1 MRASRWLFAVG
12 AAVPSLGLAA
22 GLWSASG
29 AQTAPAR
36 PAVTAKCAA
45 GSLAAWINN
54 DSGKAAL
61 RTIFYHLEFTNVSA
75 RECSM
80 DGYPGVSAVTADDT
94 QLGSM
99 AVRLPATKRVVN
111 VAPGATVHATLDYVD
126 AVTHM
131 PKSCTAPVPA
141 TLIRVN
147 PPGQAADTE
156 GFDSLPSCTGKVVYL
171 RIGVIQPGL

>member
-1 MRASRWLFAVG
+1 MRASWWLFAVG
-12 AAVPSLGLAA
+12 AVVPALGLAV
-22 GLWSASG
+22 GLWSASEAPTG
-29 AQTAPAR
+29 PAR

-45 GSLAAWINN
+45 GSLAAWINY
-54 DSGKAAL
+54 DSEKTAL
-61 RTIFYHLEFTNVSA
+61 RTIFYHLEFTNVSGH
-75 RECSM
+75 ECFM

-94 QLGSM
+94 QVGSM

-111 VAPGATVHATLDYVD
+111 VAPAATVHATLYYVN
-126 AVTHM
+126 AVTHR
-131 PKSCTAPVPA
+131 PRYCTAPVPT

-147 PPGQAADTE
+147 PPGQATDTE